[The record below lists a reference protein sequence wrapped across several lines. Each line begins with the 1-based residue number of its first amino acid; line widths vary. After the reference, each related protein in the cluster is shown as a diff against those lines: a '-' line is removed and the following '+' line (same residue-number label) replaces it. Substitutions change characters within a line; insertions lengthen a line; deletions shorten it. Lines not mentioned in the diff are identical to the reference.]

1 MGVILIVT
9 ENQLKE
15 ILYTFKSLQVQK
27 ELLQE
32 YTYLDVVL
40 DNKSEYKNEFIQ
52 WDIIIGSLTVL
63 NEKEQFVIENHLIN
77 QKTWSKTVQLFD
89 KQWGIEDGRSE
100 RTLMRIQQRAL
111 KKMTEFINRFKI
123 EGHAS
128 VNITFPG
135 SGF

>member
-1 MGVILIVT
+1 MVT

-15 ILYTFKSLQVQK
+15 SLYTFKSLQAQR

-32 YTYLDVVL
+32 YTYPDVVL
-40 DNKSEYKNEFIQ
+40 DIESEYKSQFIQ
-52 WDIIIGSLTVL
+52 WDIITGSLTVL
-63 NEKEQFVIENHLIN
+63 NEKERFVIENHLIN
-77 QKTWSKTVQLFD
+77 QKTWSKTAQLFD

-111 KKMTEFINRFKI
+111 KKMAEFINRFKI
-123 EGHAS
+123 KGGAS
-128 VNITFPG
+128 VKINFPK

>member
-1 MGVILIVT
+1 MVT

-15 ILYTFKSLQVQK
+15 SLYTFKSLQAQR

-32 YTYLDVVL
+32 YIYLDVVL
-40 DNKSEYKNEFIQ
+40 DIESEYKSQFIQ
-52 WDIIIGSLTVL
+52 WDIITGSLTVL
-63 NEKEQFVIENHLIN
+63 NDKERFVIENHLIN
-77 QKTWSKTVQLFD
+77 QKTWSKTAQLFD

-123 EGHAS
+123 EGGAS
-128 VNITFPG
+128 VKITSPK

>member
-9 ENQLKE
+9 EKQLKE
-15 ILYTFKSLQVQK
+15 ILYTFKSLQVQR

-32 YTYLDVVL
+32 YTSLDVVL

-123 EGHAS
+123 EGDTS